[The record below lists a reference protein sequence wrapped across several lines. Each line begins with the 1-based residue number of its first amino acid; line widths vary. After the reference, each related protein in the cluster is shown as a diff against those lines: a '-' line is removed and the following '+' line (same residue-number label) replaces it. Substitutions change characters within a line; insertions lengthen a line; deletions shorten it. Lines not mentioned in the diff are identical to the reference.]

1 MMTRMQ
7 KLVVYAALS
16 GNLTEFVSQKLKK
29 TPKEAGKGLSPEEF
43 KKEYEKADPSK
54 KQKLIFEYA
63 PEPTE
68 KDLTSITMPLGESK
82 LTIKVLKKP
91 VVINGGTPY
100 SILPNP
106 APATLQA
113 LANKW
118 FASKGGMVLPTSKMV
133 KILEQDPKIK
143 NIYINPLS
151 SGYSKDGK
159 QISGQEVA
167 SNVGKTEHGLAFAD
181 RVKEKAQEIQTDSY
195 RVSSKSII
203 QPWDSGDDRITFAG
217 PYQKSVSSSGAN
229 MAHQGAVKAHHTEY
243 EILIQDLAV
252 NQAILTKPDGSKSTV
267 YLKDLFKSP
276 TLYAYVSDKPG
287 YTEYNTEPVLA

>member
-1 MMTRMQ
+1 MTTRMQ
-7 KLVVYAALS
+7 KLIVYAALE
-16 GNLTEFVSQKLKK
+16 GKLNEFVSKKLQKEPKK
-29 TPKEAGKGLSPEEF
+29 SGSLSPQEF
-43 KKEYEKADPSK
+43 KKEYEKADAAK

-63 PEPTE
+63 PEPTS
-68 KDLTSITMPLGESK
+68 KDLTSITMPLGKSK
-82 LTIKVLKKP
+82 LIVQVLKKP

-118 FASKGGMVLPTSKMV
+118 FASKGGMVLPTNKMIKV
-133 KILEQDPKIK
+133 LEQDPSIK
-143 NIYINPLS
+143 NIYIDPLS

-159 QISGQEVA
+159 QFSGQEVA
-167 SNVGKTEHGLAFAD
+167 NDVGRTEHGLAFAD
-181 RVKEKAQEIQTDSY
+181 RVQEKAKGVQSDSY

-217 PYQKSVSSSGAN
+217 PYQKSVSRSGAN

-252 NQAILTKPDGSKSTV
+252 NQATLIKPDGSKTTV
-267 YLKDLFKSP
+267 YLKELFKSP
-276 TLYAYVSDKPG
+276 TLYSYISDKPG
-287 YTEYNTEPVLA
+287 YTEYDTTPVIG